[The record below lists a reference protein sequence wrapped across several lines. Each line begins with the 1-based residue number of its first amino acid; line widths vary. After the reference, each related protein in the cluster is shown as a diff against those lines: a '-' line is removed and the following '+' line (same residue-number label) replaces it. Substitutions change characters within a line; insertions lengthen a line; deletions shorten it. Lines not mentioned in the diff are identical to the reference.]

1 MESARFEL
9 RRCKGGPRGLSL
21 SGNANKPWAYPLR
34 MAKYYL
40 AAARHMAWA
49 DLVYAHTIDLPLPAG
64 RDLPRVIKVVGDQ
77 AWERCV
83 RKAWIPADMTIDDFQ
98 TFAGDWRIRWQ
109 KWSRSRQ
116 VASMDAV
123 IVPSQYLKRMVT
135 GWGVD
140 PAKVRVIYNALPPA
154 PAADETRVEIR
165 ARLNWSAR
173 PTIVTVARLQPWKG
187 IDHLIHAIQQ
197 LPELRLVVVGEG
209 PDRRRLEAL
218 AVSLEERV
226 TFTGQ
231 LPRQQVHKLMRAAD
245 GVALY
250 SAYEGL
256 SHTLLESLQLGTPVL
271 GSDRGGNAEVI
282 KHGINGILAPH
293 VDIAALRAGL
303 QQLLDTRDLLAAN
316 CKEGLDRFD
325 FGAMAHQT
333 DTLLKSL
340 LA

>member
-1 MESARFEL
+1 
-9 RRCKGGPRGLSL
+9 
-21 SGNANKPWAYPLR
+21 
-34 MAKYYL
+34 
-40 AAARHMAWA
+40 
-49 DLVYAHTIDLPLPAG
+49 
-64 RDLPRVIKVVGDQ
+64 
-77 AWERCV
+77 
-83 RKAWIPADMTIDDFQ
+83 
-98 TFAGDWRIRWQ
+98 
-109 KWSRSRQ
+109 
-116 VASMDAV
+116 MDAV

-140 PAKVRVIYNALPPA
+140 PAKVRVIYNALPPV

-173 PTIVTVARLQPWKG
+173 PTILTVARLQPWKG
-187 IDHLIHAIQQ
+187 IDHLIRAIQQ

-231 LPRQQVHKLMRAAD
+231 LPRQQVHQLMRAAD

-282 KHGINGILAPH
+282 TTWH
-293 VDIAALRAGL
+293 
-303 QQLLDTRDLLAAN
+303 
-316 CKEGLDRFD
+316 
-325 FGAMAHQT
+325 
-333 DTLLKSL
+333 
-340 LA
+340 